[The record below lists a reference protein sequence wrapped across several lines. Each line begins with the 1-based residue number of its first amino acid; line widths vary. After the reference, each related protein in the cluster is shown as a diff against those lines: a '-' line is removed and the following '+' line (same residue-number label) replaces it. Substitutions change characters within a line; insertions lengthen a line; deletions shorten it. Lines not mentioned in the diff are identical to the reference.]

1 MRRSSRW
8 QRGLD
13 ATRSKDEIDLLKPEG
28 EMTINKLRAAY
39 TNMNEDEDEGG
50 RDDDRRVES
59 DVRQHERG
67 QGRGRGRGGEGLK

>member
-1 MRRSSRW
+1 MRRPSRW

-39 TNMNEDEDEGG
+39 TNMNEDKDEDKDKEEKASSGGDESAGGHEEEMDEGG
-50 RDDDRRVES
+50 
-59 DVRQHERG
+59 
-67 QGRGRGRGGEGLK
+67 